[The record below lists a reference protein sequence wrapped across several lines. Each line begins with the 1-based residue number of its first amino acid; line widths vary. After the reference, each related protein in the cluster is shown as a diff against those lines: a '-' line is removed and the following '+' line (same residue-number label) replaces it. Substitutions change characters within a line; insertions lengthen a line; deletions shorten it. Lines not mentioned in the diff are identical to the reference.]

1 MRSGSRH
8 RGSDLFP
15 IAALAADALARP
27 LSALGHALRE
37 EGRSALRAGLG
48 HRSRPGDE
56 FALGVLVAR
65 VERLAALAP
74 PLHELASAAGFGA
87 HDAEGDGR
95 GGLAL
100 WIAGAGE
107 ELAEATPL
115 LDHGLAAIRT
125 GLAGLLADLVVRHAR
140 LRLANVPV
148 ELPVELAHHLDPIA
162 VAFFDLVE
170 RLLELGGEVQ
180 VHDLGKERH

>member
-1 MRSGSRH
+1 MVSGSRH

-15 IAALAADALARP
+15 IAALAADALAGP

-48 HRSRPGDE
+48 DRSRPGDE

-65 VERLAALAP
+65 VERLAALASP
-74 PLHELASAAGFGA
+74 FHELAPAAGLGA
-87 HDAEGDGR
+87 HDAEGDGL

-100 WIAGAGE
+100 GIAGARDELAEATMLDHPGLRAGRARFVGELVGGLLPAAEVFRVLAVGIAGARE

-125 GLAGLLADLVVRHAR
+125 GLAGLLADLVVR
-140 LRLANVPV
+140 
-148 ELPVELAHHLDPIA
+148 
-162 VAFFDLVE
+162 
-170 RLLELGGEVQ
+170 
-180 VHDLGKERH
+180 